1 MILRCDMDFVGIKE
15 RLGAD
20 LERVDELIRV
30 SLASDIELL
39 DSTNRSILLH
49 PGKQLRPVLCLLVA
63 KACSG
68 GGTTEDTLLYASA
81 TELLHNATLL
91 HDDVADDSPERRG
104 VPTVMSILGGRAS
117 VLLGDYWLVKAM
129 ENILRSVRHS
139 ARVIG
144 IFSGT
149 LADLAEGELLQLQK
163 ASSGDTDEEDYFRI
177 IYSKTASL
185 FEAAA
190 VSAAISVEA
199 DEPVI
204 EAVRSYSRNLGM
216 AFQIRDDIFDY
227 EENPQTG
234 KPAGLDLLEQ
244 KITMPLL
251 CALSE
256 VSEDEAKLIRGKVRD
271 MATHPEHRGEVVR
284 FVCEHGGV
292 GAAAVRLGEY
302 VARAKAAL
310 TVLGRGEYVRML
322 MEIADFVAERKS

>member
-1 MILRCDMDFVGIKE
+1 MDFAGIKE
-15 RLGAD
+15 RLGTD
-20 LERVDELIRV
+20 LERVDELIRD

-39 DSTNRSILLH
+39 DSTNRSILQH

-68 GGTTEDTLLYASA
+68 GGTSEDTLLYASA
-81 TELLHNATLL
+81 AELLHNATLL

-104 VPTVMSILGGRAS
+104 APTVMSLLGGRAS

-129 ENILRSVRHS
+129 ENILRSERHS

-144 IFSGT
+144 IFSKT

-163 ASSGDTDEEDYFRI
+163 ASSGDTDEKDYFRI
-177 IYSKTASL
+177 IFSKTASL

-199 DEPVI
+199 DESVI
-204 EAVRSYSRNLGM
+204 EAVRSYSHSLGM

-227 EENPQTG
+227 EENLQTG
-234 KPAGLDLLEQ
+234 KPAGLDLREQ

-251 CALSE
+251 CALSK
-256 VSEDEAKLIRGKVRD
+256 VSEDEAKGIRDKVCK
-271 MATHPEHRGEVVR
+271 MTECPENQEDIVR
-284 FVCEHGGV
+284 FVYEHGGID
-292 GAAAVRLGEY
+292 AAAVRLGEY
-302 VARAKAAL
+302 VDKAKSAL
-310 TVLGRGEYVRML
+310 MILGQGEYVRML